1 MTTINALN
9 ERIIK
14 LQDKQIKDLEKAR
27 EIDKELHA
35 AELKHTVDLY
45 SGAVA
50 HVAAERDAAIEL
62 AESYRQDVQHW
73 QAQAEREHNAFV
85 QAAADRDQAIR
96 DKAALRKHAHAL
108 KDSRDTAVSELEKAL
123 TKQASLEQERDE
135 LKHKLEIADRHEV
148 ESDQACDECKEH
160 TDELF
165 AELQHKLGYATE
177 FIDSIVEMVAC
188 DADLSDIADEC
199 MRWRRGEWSHSI
211 EDLVGSIID
220 EDPGSFFGGETIEDM
235 EAEDLRRSDPN
246 APYRWKVMVVEHSGD
261 EAVFTG
267 WFANYDLARE
277 SVDLMVARGCY
288 EAWVEELL

>member
-9 ERIIK
+9 ERIIE
-14 LQDKQIKDLEKAR
+14 LQGKQIKDLEKAR
-27 EIDKELHA
+27 ELDKKLHA
-35 AELKHTVDLY
+35 AELKHTMDLY
-45 SGAVA
+45 SGAVK

-62 AESYRQDVQHW
+62 AEGYRQDVQHW
-73 QAQAEREHNAFV
+73 QAQFDREHNAFG

-96 DKAALRKHAHAL
+96 DKADLRRRNRHLRTAE
-108 KDSRDTAVSELEKAL
+108 SQRDVAVKELEKSL
-123 TKQASLEQERDE
+123 TKQASLEQDV
-135 LKHKLEIADRHEV
+135 KQMTA
-148 ESDQACDECKEH
+148 
-160 TDELF
+160 
-165 AELQHKLGYATE
+165 
-177 FIDSIVEMVAC
+177 FIDNICEMVAC

-199 MRWRRGEWSHSI
+199 MQWRRGEWTLIDEPQSI
-211 EDLVGSIID
+211 EDMVGSIIN
-220 EDPGSFFGGETIEDM
+220 EDPDSFFGGETIEDM

-267 WFANYDLARE
+267 WFANYNLARE